1 VKFDSEFVVVMST
14 FAMIFVALAL
24 RRRAASKATASL
36 SENDLESEKRSFLDE
51 DESNKR
57 RIEGRGVET
66 YGAIL

>member
-1 VKFDSEFVVVMST
+1 MKFDSEFVVVMST

-66 YGAIL
+66 YGAVL

>member
-1 VKFDSEFVVVMST
+1 MKFDSEFVVVMST

-51 DESNKR
+51 DESDKR

-66 YGAIL
+66 YGAVL

>member
-66 YGAIL
+66 YGAVL

>member
-1 VKFDSEFVVVMST
+1 MST

-66 YGAIL
+66 YGAVL